1 MSENGLE
8 LKNIIIKKYGI
19 ELLSINAHIKRG
31 EILTLMGASGSG
43 KSSLINAIAGLLPK
57 GFTCSG
63 DIIIGG
69 QNISNLS
76 PQQRRVG
83 VLFQEPL
90 LFPHFNVEENIIFA
104 LPKKIT
110 KKNRHKKA
118 LELLGAVNLADCA
131 KSDVAKL
138 SGGQMARVALVRV
151 LASSPRVLL
160 LDEPFSKLDENL
172 RDNVRNL
179 VFETVRKQ
187 NLPTLLVTHD
197 KEDAKATGGIIVKL

>member
-8 LKNIIIKKYGI
+8 LKNIIIKKHEV
-19 ELLSINAHIKRG
+19 ELLSIDAHIKRG

-43 KSSLINAIAGLLPK
+43 KSSLINAIVGLLPK
-57 GFTCSG
+57 GFSCSG

-69 QNISNLS
+69 QNISTLS
-76 PQQRRVG
+76 PQQRKVG

-110 KKNRHKKA
+110 KKHRHKKA

-160 LDEPFSKLDENL
+160 LDEPFSKLDESL

-197 KEDAKATGGIIVKL
+197 KEDAKATGGKVVKL